1 MSTPFVSHTPPY
13 LPSLSTPVELPAA
26 PFQLTAGDSILC
38 LGSCFA
44 QEVGERLQH
53 QLAEGRVCVN
63 PLGPLYSPQVVVALL
78 DAWMRSEPPADP
90 FRGQDGLWHSWQAS
104 SVCSAAT
111 EEECR
116 SRLAAAW
123 EKGREALRTAR
134 LIVITFGTTRAY
146 HLRAAHQLS
155 ADSLVANCHKEP
167 PSLFLEQQPA
177 LDELTSAWQDLL
189 CRLAHFNPQACVLL
203 TVSPYRYKKYGL
215 HASQLQKA
223 TLLLLCDALQSAGLA
238 HYFPAYEI
246 LLDELRDYRYY
257 APDMLHPSPQAIDII
272 AERFRRWLFTPA
284 LLAEA
289 DDRLRQ
295 WRQAQH
301 RPLV

>member
-1 MSTPFVSHTPPY
+1 MSSPNIPATPSY
-13 LPSLSTPVELPAA
+13 LPPLSTPVELPAA
-26 PFQLTAGDSILC
+26 PFQLTQDDSILC

-63 PLGPLYSPQVVVALL
+63 PLGPLYSPQVVAALL
-78 DAWMRSEPPADP
+78 DAWMRDVPPAAP
-90 FRGQDGLWHSWQAS
+90 FRGRDGLWHSWQAS

-123 EKGREALRTAR
+123 EKGREALRTAS
-134 LIVITFGTTRAY
+134 LVVITFGTTRAY
-146 HLRAAHQLS
+146 HLRAAHQSLP
-155 ADSLVANCHKEP
+155 DSLVANCHKEP

-177 LDELTSAWQDLL
+177 LAELTSAWQELL
-189 CRLAHFNPQACVLL
+189 LRLTHFNPQARVLL

-223 TLLLLCDALQSAGLA
+223 TLLLLCDALQNAGLA

-246 LLDELRDYRYY
+246 LLDELRDYRFY
-257 APDMLHPSPQAIDII
+257 AADMLHPSPQAVDII

-295 WRQAQH
+295 WRQGQH
-301 RPLV
+301 RPLL